1 MKKKIYINGRFLSQN
16 LTGVNRYAY
25 ELTKNLNK
33 LNMDFYII
41 VPKNIILNPE
51 YNIDTFKFIRYGVS
65 GSHFWEQLI
74 LPFFFLFKKNYVL
87 LNFTGL
93 SSILIRNRIMTI
105 HDLAFLENP
114 KWYSNKYYYLYKYL
128 TPIAAK
134 TAKKIITVS
143 EFSKKEI
150 IHRLK
155 IKEQKISVIYNAVDH
170 FKKNNVNSKNLDSKQ
185 YILTV
190 ASIDPRKNFKTI
202 IDAFLLLEKNMN
214 IELYIVGG
222 QSKNIFSRIDIE
234 KNPKI
239 HILGR
244 VTDKEL
250 EKYYRN
256 ANMFIYMSFYEG
268 FGIPPLEAMGF
279 NCPVIVSDIPV
290 FHEVYAD
297 AAVYINPYDSFEI
310 SNSIKKLYYNKELRT
325 ELIEKGEK
333 QVKKF
338 SWKHSTEILINLLN
352 KI

>member
-1 MKKKIYINGRFLSQN
+1 MKIYINGRFLSQS

-33 LNMDFYII
+33 LKIDFYII
-41 VPKNIILNPE
+41 VPKNAILNPE
-51 YNIDTFKFIRYGVS
+51 YDVSVFKFIKYGI
-65 GSHFWEQLI
+65 GRSHFWEQI
-74 LPFFFLFKKNYVL
+74 VLPFFFIFKRNYVL

-105 HDLAFLENP
+105 HDLAFLEDP

-128 TPIAAK
+128 TPIAAR

-143 EFSKKEI
+143 LFSKNEI
-150 IHRLK
+150 IRKLK
-155 IKEQKISVIYNAVDH
+155 IREQKISVIYNAVDH
-170 FKKNNVNSKNLDSKQ
+170 FKKDDINIEDSTDNKK

-190 ASIDPRKNFKTI
+190 ASMDPRKNFKAI
-202 IDAFLLLEKNMN
+202 IDAFLLLEENVD

-222 QSKNIFSRIDIE
+222 QSKNIFSHIDIE
-234 KNPKI
+234 KNSKI

-268 FGIPPLEAMGF
+268 FGIPPLEAMRF
-279 NCPVIVSDIPV
+279 NCPVIVSDIPI
-290 FHEVYAD
+290 FHEVYDD
-297 AAVYINPYDSFEI
+297 AVVYISPYSILDI
-310 SNSIKKLYYNKELRT
+310 SNGIKKLYYDKELRAK
-325 ELIEKGEK
+325 LIEKGEK
-333 QVKKF
+333 QVEKF
-338 SWKHSTEILINLLN
+338 SWEYSSYKIIDLLN
-352 KI
+352 EI